1 MRKQRQGFMKCWN
14 STHHTVSQK
23 KKKKKSLLCWTK
35 KWKIAGC
42 SGRDTENVAC
52 QREKKALVVL
62 AAWKSKKIW
71 RRRREWWRGNYF
83 PFNCQALFLAHQIPA
98 ITNVKVL
105 SWVIMS
111 QTCCQCPQESLLFKA
126 LQFTSKF
133 IAQEKTN
140 ICLIQIGMSLYIQ

>member
-14 STHHTVSQK
+14 STHHK
-23 KKKKKSLLCWTK
+23 KEKKSLLCWTK
-35 KWKIAGC
+35 KMKNSRMLWKRYRKC
-42 SGRDTENVAC
+42 SLPEGGE
-52 QREKKALVVL
+52 ALVGL
-62 AAWKSKKIW
+62 AAWKSIKIW

-140 ICLIQIGMSLYIQ
+140 ICLIQIGMSVYIQ